1 MTPKAIS
8 EIIDEACKLK
18 KKEDKIEFLKKN
30 ESVPLRTILKFTYN
44 TAQIKF
50 LLPGIPPPW
59 KKNGYKDVEG
69 MLYSETRRLRI
80 FIKGGGYDDMNQAK
94 REHQFISLLEDIDD
108 QDAELL
114 CKMIQQ
120 KPLKG
125 LSLEV
130 AKETFPQDYL
140 AMETN
145 N

>member
-1 MTPKAIS
+1 
-8 EIIDEACKLK
+8 
-18 KKEDKIEFLKKN
+18 
-30 ESVPLRTILKFTYN
+30 
-44 TAQIKF
+44 
-50 LLPGIPPPW
+50 
-59 KKNGYKDVEG
+59 
-69 MLYSETRRLRI
+69 
-80 FIKGGGYDDMNQAK
+80 MNQAK
-94 REHQFISLLEDIDD
+94 REYQFISLLEDIDD

-130 AKETFPQDYL
+130 VKETFPQDYL